1 MKIKL
6 KDYIDAIGVLKIA
19 VICGVSTQA
28 VYQWRAGV
36 TYPRRD
42 QAAFLIEYSKG
53 ALSFDSIYGGEQ

>member
-6 KDYIDAIGVLKIA
+6 AEYIDAIGVQKIA
-19 VICGVSTQA
+19 EICGITTQA
-28 VYQWRAGV
+28 VYLWKTGA

-53 ALSFDSIYGGEQ
+53 ALSYDSIYGGEK